1 MTNITTLQPH
11 PTTERLAEA
20 ARYALL
26 RRLAPAIRHD
36 MAGALQPISMVAVL
50 LEKRLQK
57 PVPDLAVIGK
67 NVHDINTLAR
77 EASAVCMQLMSWLAP
92 KQDAPVAIHDGV
104 QDAISLV
111 ATELSFQGVTLVND
125 TASAAS
131 AVPVTLPLSVLRGL
145 FMASLLALTDT
156 HSGPATVVLGAAVE
170 AGHTVLS
177 FTRTA
182 AAAEGDHED
191 GHEEGHEEAMAATSA
206 PSAYRALDWDDV
218 RALAA
223 VASATLVLA
232 QGGGRVELRFPH

>member
-1 MTNITTLQPH
+1 MTDTTTLQP
-11 PTTERLAEA
+11 PPATLTAGASTERLAEA

-77 EASAVCMQLMSWLAP
+77 EASAACMQLMSWLAP
-92 KQDAPVAIHDGV
+92 KQDVPVAIHEGV
-104 QDAISLV
+104 QEAIALV
-111 ATELSFQGVTLVND
+111 ATELSFQGITLVND
-125 TASAAS
+125 TASVAA
-131 AVPVTLPLSVLRGL
+131 TLPLSVLRGL

-156 HSGPATVVLGAAVE
+156 HPGPATVVLGAGVD

-177 FTRTA
+177 LMRTA
-182 AAAEGDHED
+182 AATDEGNDES
-191 GHEEGHEEAMAATSA
+191 MAAPA
-206 PSAYRALDWDDV
+206 AYRALDWDDV

-223 VASATLVLA
+223 VGSAALMMDN
-232 QGGGRVELRFPH
+232 GRVELRFPR

>member
-1 MTNITTLQPH
+1 MLET
-11 PTTERLAEA
+11 TTERLAEA

-57 PVPDLAVIGK
+57 PAPDLAVIGK

-77 EASAVCMQLMSWLAP
+77 EASSACMQLMTWLAP
-92 KQDAPVAIHDGV
+92 KQDAPVAIHEGV
-104 QDAISLV
+104 QEAIALV
-111 ATELSFQGVTLVND
+111 ATELSFQGVNLVND
-125 TASAAS
+125 TASAA
-131 AVPVTLPLSVLRGL
+131 ATLPVSVLRGL

-156 HSGPATVVLGAAVE
+156 HPGPATVVLGAEVD

-177 FTRTA
+177 LTRTA
-182 AAAEGDHED
+182 AAATDEGNDES
-191 GHEEGHEEAMAATSA
+191 MAAPA
-206 PSAYRALDWDDV
+206 AYRALDWDDV

-223 VASATLVLA
+223 VSSAKLLL
-232 QGGGRVELRFPH
+232 GSDRVELRFPR